1 MVRWHIA
8 MIFGNIDYSEE
19 DTQLIVSTLLK
30 IKTLAQDKS
39 VAIRTTVE
47 KVLEVLNDEGK
58 TIPSNWIKARELPN

>member
-39 VAIRTTVE
+39 
-47 KVLEVLNDEGK
+47 GK
-58 TIPSNWIKARELPN
+58 STGSFE